1 MSKICQVFDNVG
13 YSYSFDMYPPHKRR
27 QETHKKSFS
36 VHAHLEKQCF
46 RISKGDFAVEAE
58 CVHPVFLFTLLKFLF
73 TEEKSA
79 FDVEM
84 KEVVKSE
91 LVAQLNFHLVRMP
104 ISFITLPLSERS
116 LSSVCTTII

>member
-1 MSKICQVFDNVG
+1 M
-13 YSYSFDMYPPHKRR
+13 
-27 QETHKKSFS
+27 
-36 VHAHLEKQCF
+36 
-46 RISKGDFAVEAE
+46 